1 MIKRLVIAV
10 VLIAVVCGGLVGF
23 NLFRQ
28 KMIEQFFANMPRP
41 TVTVSAIESAAIEWL
56 PGIEAFGTAGASRGV
71 DVAVETSGII
81 RRVAFAANEQVKAGQ
96 LLVQLDDAIE
106 RADLIAARASV
117 ERDRQAL
124 ERTRSLASRGISP
137 TVNLET
143 TESALASSRSQLQRL
158 EAVLEQK
165 SLEAPFAGIM
175 GIPRVELGAYVA
187 AGTVVATLQNLDQM
201 RVDFTVREQDLPSLR
216 IGQPVRA
223 GLKPDALSLA
233 GRIIGIEPKIDAES
247 RMVSV
252 RAEIGNAEGTL
263 RPGQFVR
270 LEVVLPPERG
280 VIVVPQT
287 AVVSSLYGDYVYV
300 VVKDAAAAKLIA
312 RQIFVKTGRR
322 AGDIVEIVGG
332 LAPGQQ
338 VVSAGQNRLFNG
350 VGVAIDNSG
359 DLAKAAAAPNGPGS

>member
-1 MIKRLVIAV
+1 MIKRFVIAGL
-10 VLIAVVCGGLVGF
+10 LITLVCGGLVGF
-23 NLFRQ
+23 SLFRQ

-41 TVTVSAIESAAIEWL
+41 TVAVSASEAKAIEWL
-56 PGIEAFGTAGASRGV
+56 PGIESFGTVGASRGV
-71 DVAVETSGII
+71 DVAVETPGII
-81 RRVAFAANEQVKAGQ
+81 RRIGFASNEQVKAGQ

-165 SLEAPFAGIM
+165 SLEAPFAGVI
-175 GIPRVELGAYVA
+175 GIPRVELGAYVP

-201 RVDFTVREQDLPSLR
+201 RVDFTIREQELPSIK

-233 GRIIGIEPKIDAES
+233 GRITGIEPKIDAGS

-252 RAEIGNAEGTL
+252 RAEIGNADGTL

-280 VIVVPQT
+280 VVVVPQT

-300 VVKDAAAAKLIA
+300 IAKDADAAKSVA
-312 RQIFVKTGRR
+312 RQVFVKTGRR
-322 AGDIVEIVGG
+322 AGGIVEVVSG
-332 LAPGQQ
+332 LTPGQQ

-359 DLAKAAAAPNGPGS
+359 DLAGATAAPSGPGS